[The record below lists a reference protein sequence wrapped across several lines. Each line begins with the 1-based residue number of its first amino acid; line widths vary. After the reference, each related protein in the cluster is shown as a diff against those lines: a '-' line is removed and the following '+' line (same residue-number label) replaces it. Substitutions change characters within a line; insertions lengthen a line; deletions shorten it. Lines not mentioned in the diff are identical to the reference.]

1 LPANGGARRPA
12 PRTEMH
18 PSNVSRHRFRPT
30 LPLLV
35 ALAGSAS
42 AAACGSPADSGS
54 SEPPTAPDPRAA
66 ASPTPSNAGSGG
78 TGAMSNPAPVSRAGA
93 QSEAVTPTPID
104 PASGESTIPASIDG
118 SAVSDA
124 CAALSGSDACASCVC
139 GECSSELAACA
150 DTPGCAEILAC
161 VRENDCSGS
170 DCYCGDT
177 RLTECVRG
185 EGNGPCK
192 DVVLAAPGGREPT
205 LANPSG
211 GPASD
216 AALDVADCA
225 DGDNRCSDVCNID
238 G

>member
-1 LPANGGARRPA
+1 
-12 PRTEMH
+12 MH
-18 PSNVSRHRFRPT
+18 PSNVSRHRFRSI

-35 ALAGSAS
+35 ALAGCAS

-54 SEPPTAPDPRAA
+54 SEPPPAQNPGPSPAN
-66 ASPTPSNAGSGG
+66 PTPSNAGAGGSGASG
-78 TGAMSNPAPVSRAGA
+78 PAPVSQAGS
-93 QSEAVTPTPID
+93 QSEAMTPAPLD
-104 PASGESTIPASIDG
+104 PPGDGNTIPASIDG

-124 CAALSGSDACASCVC
+124 CAALSGSDACATCVC

-161 VRENDCSGS
+161 VRENGCSGS

-177 RLTECVRG
+177 RLTECFRG
-185 EGNGPCK
+185 DGNGPCK